1 MTLFRTTL
9 IQCLLLSA
17 LALVGISHAQPEQD
31 SWLNTSISG
40 LALDGQINDLKI
52 LSNGETLDIDL
63 YTTTRSRRLKYRGPK
78 QLTFF
83 RESEPLTPEGE
94 PIRTPVGGVT
104 LDGLH
109 PRYLLLFAK
118 RSGDTENYSIFAIP
132 DTTEHFKAG
141 TYRFLNLAPFK
152 VAIKIGE
159 SKHILAEK
167 NITDVTGDFEH
178 GNYYQTMML
187 SLPEGEAEPVP
198 AYSGR
203 IYFNKHMRMLYIIRP
218 KEGGKAGKIKF
229 TGIPERVASK

>member
-1 MTLFRTTL
+1 MIIFRTTL
-9 IQCLLLSA
+9 IPCLLLAA
-17 LALVGISHAQPEQD
+17 LSLVGISHAQPAQD
-31 SWLNTSISG
+31 TLLNTSISG
-40 LALDGQINDLKI
+40 LALDTQINDLNI
-52 LSNGETLDIDL
+52 LSNDEILDIDL
-63 YTTTRSRRLKYRGPK
+63 YTTIRSRRLKYIGPK

-83 RESEPLTPEGE
+83 RKSETLSPEGE
-94 PIRTPVGGVT
+94 PIRTSVGQVT

-109 PRYLLLFAK
+109 PRYLLLFAQK
-118 RSGDTENYSIFAIP
+118 SGATERYSIFAIP

-152 VAIKIGE
+152 VAVKIGE
-159 SKHILAEK
+159 SKHLLAEK
-167 NITDVTGDFEH
+167 NITDVSGDFEH

>member
-17 LALVGISHAQPEQD
+17 LTLVGISHAQPEQD
-31 SWLNTSISG
+31 PLINTSFCG
-40 LALDGQINDLKI
+40 LALDSQINDLKI
-52 LSNGETLDIDL
+52 LSNGKTQSIDI
-63 YTTTRSRRLKYRGPK
+63 YPTTRSRRLKYSGPK

-83 RESEPLTPEGE
+83 RQSETLTPEGE
-94 PIRTPVGGVT
+94 PIRTPVGQVT

-109 PRYLLLFAK
+109 PRYLLFFAK
-118 RSGDTENYSIFAIP
+118 KSGYTERYSIFAIP
-132 DTTEHFKAG
+132 DTTDSFKAG
-141 TYRFLNLAPFK
+141 SYRFLNLAPFK

-159 SKHILAEK
+159 SKHLLAEK
-167 NITDVTGDFEH
+167 NITDVSGDFEH
-178 GNYYQTMML
+178 GNYYQTIML

-229 TGIPERVASK
+229 TGIPERVASN

>member
-1 MTLFRTTL
+1 MILFRSTS
-9 IQCLLLSA
+9 IRLLLLAA
-17 LALVGISHAQPEQD
+17 LSLVGISHAQPEPEPAL
-31 SWLNTSISG
+31 SASISG
-40 LALDGQINDLKI
+40 IALDAQINDLKI
-52 LSNGETLDIDL
+52 LSKGETLDIDL
-63 YTTTRSRRLKYRGPK
+63 YTTTRSRRLKYSGPE

-83 RESEPLTPEGE
+83 RESETLTPEGE
-94 PIRTPVGGVT
+94 PIRTPVGQVT

-118 RSGDTENYSIFAIP
+118 KSGDTERYSIFAIP

-152 VAIKIGE
+152 VALKIGE
-159 SKHILAEK
+159 TKHMLAEK
-167 NITDVTGDFEH
+167 KITDVSGDFEH

-229 TGIPERVASK
+229 TGIPDRVASK

>member
-1 MTLFRTTL
+1 MILLRSTSIRLLLLAALTL
-9 IQCLLLSA
+9 IRVSDAQPESAPALSASINA
-17 LALVGISHAQPEQD
+17 LALDA
-31 SWLNTSISG
+31 
-40 LALDGQINDLKI
+40 QINDLKI
-52 LSNGETLDIDL
+52 LSNGETLSIDL
-63 YTTTRSRRLKYRGPK
+63 YTTTRSRSLKYSGPK

-83 RESEPLTPEGE
+83 RQSESLTPEGE
-94 PIRTPVGGVT
+94 PIRTPVGQVT

-118 RSGDTENYSIFAIP
+118 KSGNTEHYSIFAIP
-132 DTTEHFKAG
+132 DSTENFKAG

-152 VAIKIGE
+152 VALKIGE
-159 SKHILAEK
+159 TKHMLAEK
-167 NITDVTGDFEH
+167 NITDVSGDFEH

-187 SLPEGEAEPVP
+187 SLPKGEPEPVS

-203 IYFNKHMRMLYIIRP
+203 IYFNKHMRILYIIRP